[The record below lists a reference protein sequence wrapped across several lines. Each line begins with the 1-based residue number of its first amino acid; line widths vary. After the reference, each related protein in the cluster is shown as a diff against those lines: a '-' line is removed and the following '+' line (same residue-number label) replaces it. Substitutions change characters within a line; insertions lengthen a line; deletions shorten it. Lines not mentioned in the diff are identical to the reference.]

1 MDCIICTIF
10 FLATYYLNLRL
21 TIMKKDDEIEKLLNE
36 NLNSII
42 EYTKGYKNLEEAK
55 QNLRK
60 SGFDDKAIETVL
72 KDIER
77 KNIIEFPKKR

>member
-1 MDCIICTIF
+1 
-10 FLATYYLNLRL
+10 
-21 TIMKKDDEIEKLLNE
+21 MKKDDEIKKLLNE

-42 EYTKGYKNLEEAK
+42 EYTKGYKNLVEAK

>member
-1 MDCIICTIF
+1 
-10 FLATYYLNLRL
+10 
-21 TIMKKDDEIEKLLNE
+21 MKKDDEIKKLLNE

-42 EYTKGYKNLEEAK
+42 EYTKGYKNLEEAN

>member
-1 MDCIICTIF
+1 
-10 FLATYYLNLRL
+10 
-21 TIMKKDDEIEKLLNE
+21 MKKDNEIEKLLNE

-77 KNIIEFPKKR
+77 KNIIEFPKKS